1 MIQIL
6 LDLLI
11 VAVPLILAITI
22 RPVAQEWMWS
32 RLQRMP
38 GGRRLRV
45 DWNPL
50 RFVDPLGTLAV
61 PFIMFVFSQIAHAP
75 LGLIGWAKP
84 PRQPYGVRNPREAL
98 RTVALAALGSNFL
111 MMLGWALILRLLLL
125 PDASGGVA
133 LPLGVLQQMASYGM
147 EINAFLMV
155 FHLLPIPPLDGGRIV
170 ASLLP
175 RDLANQYE
183 QLEPYGM
190 QIVLVLAIV
199 PGSPLGIVLR
209 PMADVALRIASLLA
223 GV

>member
-50 RFVDPLGTLAV
+50 RFVDPIGTLAV

-84 PRQPYGVRNPREAL
+84 PRQPYGVHNPREAL
-98 RTVALAALGSNFL
+98 RTVAIAALGSNFL

-209 PMADVALRIASLLA
+209 PMADVALRIASLFA

>member
-50 RFVDPLGTLAV
+50 RFVDPIGTLAV

-209 PMADVALRIASLLA
+209 PMADVALRIASLFA